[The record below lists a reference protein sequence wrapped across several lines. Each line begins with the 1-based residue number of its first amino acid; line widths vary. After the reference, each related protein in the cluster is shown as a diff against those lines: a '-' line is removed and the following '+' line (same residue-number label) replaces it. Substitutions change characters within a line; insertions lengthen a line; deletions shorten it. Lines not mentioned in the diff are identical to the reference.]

1 MADLRRSLAINFA
14 ASTGVSLMQFA
25 LNVVLARL
33 LSPSEI
39 GVFSM
44 AVVFVNIAHI
54 FRDFGVGSYLQ
65 REPELT
71 PQKVRS
77 AIGVLFVSSWAVAS
91 SLFIASSWMAVW
103 LKEPQ
108 VEPLIRVLAVGFL
121 FIPFGS
127 VTNSMLVREFA
138 ADKQA
143 IINIAGMTG
152 YCVSCLVF
160 ALVGMGTMS
169 LAYANLVNVLVTAL
183 MSIPYRPK
191 GVPWLPSFRHWRM
204 VTNYG
209 IGALLSNCVTT
220 VNNAVPDILL
230 GKIGN
235 ARAVG
240 LLSRANSTV
249 SLFSYVA
256 GTTVTYGALSY
267 MSQTHHRGESL
278 APTLSRANALLTGVG
293 WPALALTAVLGH
305 DIVLALYGEKWLS
318 CVPAMLPMTIAAG
331 VGMMFHYIPTALMA
345 IGRPY
350 LGSVSVAVTMLARIA
365 FGMAIFNGSLAS
377 FAWAICIATIVATPV
392 TAIQQRRHLGFGM
405 RATLASVWPSAQVSV
420 LCIGAALL
428 MRMCLPPSLAGW
440 PVLCLLLAPLALTW
454 YVGLRLTRHELVGE
468 VHRMLDKIKTQI
480 RQLRPASSN

>member
-25 LNVVLARL
+25 LNVLLARL

-71 PQKVRS
+71 NQKIRS
-77 AIGVLFVSSWAVAS
+77 AIGVLFASSWIVAA
-91 SLFIASSWMAVW
+91 SLFLASSWMAVW
-103 LKEPQ
+103 LKQPQ
-108 VEPLIRVLAVGFL
+108 VGPLIRVLAVGFL

-127 VTNSMLVREFA
+127 VTNSLLVRQLA

-143 IINIAGMTG
+143 MINIAGMVA
-152 YCVSCLVF
+152 YCASCLVF
-160 ALVGMGTMS
+160 ALMGVGTMS
-169 LAYANLVNVLVTAL
+169 LAYANLANVLVTAL
-183 MSIPYRPK
+183 MSIPFRPK
-191 GVPWLPSFRHWRM
+191 GVPWLPSFRQWRM

-209 IGALLSNCVTT
+209 IGALLSNCVNAI
-220 VNNAVPDILL
+220 NNAVPDILL
-230 GKIGN
+230 GKIGS

-278 APTLSRANALLTGVG
+278 VPTLSRANALLTGVG
-293 WPALALTAVLGH
+293 WPALALTAVLGR
-305 DIVLALYGEKWLS
+305 DIVLALYGEKWVS
-318 CVPAMLPMTIAAG
+318 CVPAMLPMTIAAA
-331 VGMMFHYIPTALMA
+331 VAMMFHYIPTALMA

-350 LGSVSVAVTMLARIA
+350 LGSMSVLTTMLARIA
-365 FGMAIFNGSLAS
+365 IGVAIFNGSLES
-377 FAWAICIATIVATPV
+377 FAWAICAATIVAAPV
-392 TAIQQRRHLGFGM
+392 TAYQQRRQLGFTF
-405 RATLASVWPSAQVSV
+405 RATLASVWPSAQVSI

-428 MRMCLPPSLAGW
+428 MRMLVPASLAGW
-440 PVLCLLLAPLALTW
+440 PVLCILLAPLALTW
-454 YVGLRLTRHELVGE
+454 YVGLRLTRHALVDE
-468 VHRMLDKIKTQI
+468 VHRMLGKIKTQI
-480 RQLRPASSN
+480 RQFRPLSSN